1 MEKSE
6 QVFASLR
13 DRFFALLI
21 DLAVFCIVFF
31 PITKMAKGVWLMA
44 TSDHL
49 WQLGWMISDPLFII
63 FFIGMLAYY
72 VVLEGYFGR
81 TIGKLIMRIKVI
93 AKEGGVPGFNKS
105 VQRNLLRLVDGLPAL
120 NILGVVMILVTR
132 ERTRVGDLV
141 AGTRVIRTA
150 GYRD

>member
-1 MEKSE
+1 METDE
-6 QVFASLR
+6 QVFAGLR

-44 TSDHL
+44 TSDHF
-49 WQLGWMISDPLFII
+49 WQIGWLISDPLCII
-63 FFIGMLAYY
+63 FLIVMLAYY

-81 TIGKLIMRIKVI
+81 TIGKLIMGIKVI
-93 AKEGGVPGFNKS
+93 AKGNGVPGFNKS
-105 VQRNLLRLVDGLPAL
+105 LQRNLLRLIDGLPAL
-120 NILGVVMILVTR
+120 SILGVILILVTK

-150 GYRD
+150 KYRG